1 MSTRVFSK
9 KEEVAHAVTH
19 GIGVLFSL
27 VALLFLIM
35 FSQVSGSAV
44 LISSAVVFG
53 TTMLLMYLSSTI
65 VHSLPQGKWKDIFL
79 VIDHA
84 AIYIFIAGSYTPFA
98 LIIIE
103 GTLGWALFAAV
114 WSLAI
119 IGIVLK
125 LFFVRRFVFLSTLF
139 YVLMGWLIVVV
150 WNPLTE
156 SIHPDG
162 LLLLTLGGIIYTI
175 GSIFYIW
182 KFIPF
187 HHMIWH
193 IFVLIGSCFHF
204 FAILFY
210 VI

>member
-1 MSTRVFSK
+1 MPTRIFSK
-9 KEEVAHAVTH
+9 KEEIAHAITH
-19 GIGVLFSL
+19 GIGVVFSV
-27 VALLFLIM
+27 VALFLLIIS
-35 FSQVSGSAV
+35 SQVAGGAA
-44 LISSAVVFG
+44 LISSAIVFG

-84 AIYIFIAGSYTPFA
+84 AIYLFIAGSYTPFA

-103 GTLGWALFAAV
+103 GALGWALFAAV
-114 WSLAI
+114 WSIAA
-119 IGIVLK
+119 IGIFLK
-125 LFFVRRFVFLSTLF
+125 FFFVKRFVFLSTLF
-139 YVLMGWLIVVV
+139 YILMGWLIVVV

-156 SIHPDG
+156 SIHPNG
-162 LLLLTLGGIIYTI
+162 LLLLTLGGIIYTV

-193 IFVLIGSCFHF
+193 ICVLIGSCFHF
-204 FAILFY
+204 FAIFFY